1 MSELTLF
8 GPCSM
13 TPARFAAMAP
23 HLKTEAIRLF
33 AERGLPV
40 REMLTMTGATLGDL
54 MAAGNQ
60 PHKIKLETGERV
72 ACPTGERQ
80 LGLSDS
86 ARFVLLMMQNQAG
99 TLAASLGSISYDIG
113 KSESSVR
120 DALKLLTG
128 RELIEMTVPSSGKN
142 HPAQYRMTKA
152 GEEMAEKLAAEPAR
166 EARDA

>member
-1 MSELTLF
+1 MSEVTLF

-72 ACPTGERQ
+72 
-80 LGLSDS
+80 D
-86 ARFVLLMMQNQAG
+86 
-99 TLAASLGSISYDIG
+99 
-113 KSESSVR
+113 VR
-120 DALKLLTG
+120 IFPQWIYPG
-128 RELIEMTVPSSGKN
+128 
-142 HPAQYRMTKA
+142 
-152 GEEMAEKLAAEPAR
+152 
-166 EARDA
+166 